1 MGYSSLQGPLR
12 WTGLVLAPEGVY
24 VAQVNLFST
33 RSSAPVAFFPSATEN
48 PFVTRSRSIPEV
60 QRFVEAARFPVTRYR
75 VENGQHIVEFQEY
88 GLSWR
93 PLLRAV
99 LDQRQEILAVSWID
113 H

>member
-1 MGYSSLQGPLR
+1 MGYSSLVGPLR

-24 VAQVNLFST
+24 VAQVNLVST
-33 RSSAPVAFFPSATEN
+33 RSPTFAFLPSTTDN
-48 PFVTRSRSIPEV
+48 PFVMRSRVIPEV
-60 QRFVEAARFPVTRYR
+60 QRFMEAARFPVTRYR
-75 VENGQHIVEFQEY
+75 VENGQHIVEYQDY

-99 LDQRQEILAVSWID
+99 LNQSREILAVGWVD